1 MARATGRLELRHL
14 RGRRLVDS
22 GSRRTDGHL
31 RQVADNRAEEQ
42 GGARA
47 DQKADERPTPSS
59 LIDNRQSTIDNRQSA
74 IDNRQSAIGNRQSAI
89 GNRQSAMKST

>member
-59 LIDNRQSTIDNRQSA
+59 LIDNRQSAIGNEIDNRQSKSSIA
-74 IDNRQSAIGNRQSAI
+74 NQQSVNRQSSFANRQS
-89 GNRQSAMKST
+89 G